1 MAKMIKKAKAKMNW
15 FKKKY
20 PTGKLYIYK
29 KKQQTFGVMYDGDTF
44 ISGRPYLF
52 VRWSTP
58 INPYTEQKMDF
69 DNAVFFVDGSEVF
82 IDRSMLKD
90 FELVE

>member
-1 MAKMIKKAKAKMNW
+1 MKRKTKMKMDWYKQN
-15 FKKKY
+15 Y

-29 KKQQTFGVMYDGDTF
+29 RRQQTFSDLYNGDTF

-58 INPYTEQKMDF
+58 TNPYTQEKMHF
-69 DNAVFFVDGSEVF
+69 DNAVFFVDGSEHW
-82 IDRSMLKD
+82 IDRGMLKD

>member
-1 MAKMIKKAKAKMNW
+1 MKMDWYKHN
-15 FKKKY
+15 Y

-29 KKQQTFGVMYDGDTF
+29 RRQQRFSSAIYNGDTF
-44 ISGRPYLF
+44 IKGSPYLL

-58 INPYTEQKMDF
+58 VKPISGTRMDF
-69 DNAVFFVDGSEVF
+69 DNAVFFVDGGETLV
-82 IDRSMLKD
+82 DRGMLRD